1 MIKSLLRRSE
11 QWLFA
16 RGFTA
21 PLVRHLLRTQV
32 FLAGGSLT
40 AGLLLAPLTLWP
52 LMFGCGAAIALYNF
66 WYIARF
72 AQANIRQRFSSLMAM
87 RLVGGFSF
95 RLLATG
101 CVLFTLI
108 VWLRA
113 PVVPLLAGLT
123 SLVAGIALWGFSRL
137 PRKPVKEA

>member
-1 MIKSLLRRSE
+1 MIKSLLQRTE
-11 QWLFA
+11 QWLYT
-16 RGFTA
+16 RGFSA

-32 FLAGGSLT
+32 VLAGGSLILGV
-40 AGLLLAPLTLWP
+40 ALAVFTLWP
-52 LMFGCGAAIALYNF
+52 LMFSIGAAIALYNF
-66 WYIARF
+66 WFIARF
-72 AQANIRQRFSSLMAM
+72 VQANICEQYSPLMAL
-87 RLVGGFSF
+87 RLAGGFSF

-101 CVLFTLI
+101 CVLFALI
-108 VWLRA
+108 VWLRV